1 MKPVIDRRNRSS
13 ALRRLLIAALLA
25 GMSQAAIA
33 QSEYA
38 AAWGPDVGAQA
49 PMLAA
54 DDQNGEAQ
62 TLATQCADTL
72 AGSAAIAAEL
82 KNRATIRSG
91 N

>member
-62 TLATQCADTL
+62 TLATMTGAKGL
-72 AGSAAIAAEL
+72 L
-82 KNRATIRSG
+82 LVFNRSVDW
-91 N
+91 